1 MRRQVDR
8 AEVADRDFLIGAGVE
23 RDFRAQVGAVHHA
36 HVLLRAAQVARVL
49 EGDPGM
55 PGLEQ
60 HGQHLAP
67 QLRGRD
73 APEVAD
79 AALVRFLFVPLV
91 AGFEGA
97 ADEVV
102 QVRRF
107 LRGEQRPLRVLHHAL
122 EEQVRHPVG
131 GVHVMGAAAV
141 VAGVLAQF
149 QEFLDVAV
157 PGFQVAADRALA
169 LAALVHRYG
178 GVVGHLE
185 ERHHAVGLAIGAL
198 DVAAHAAHRRPV
210 VAETAGKLG
219 EQGVVLDRAE
229 DAVQVVRHLGQVAAR
244 QLWAQGSGIEQRRRA
259 AHEVEGRQQ
268 FVELDGARFAIDLV
282 HCQPHRHAHEEGLRQ
297 LDAGLVAVDEVAV
310 VQRLHAEVVEIAV
323 TVAQQRLAQA
333 VQVEQAQFRIH
344 QFQLGGLVDVLAEIG
359 RVQRLHFL
367 GRGPGFRHAQE
378 LQRLVAQRVQQQARG
393 HVGVVR
399 FLFDARACRQGQRL

>member
-1 MRRQVDR
+1 
-8 AEVADRDFLIGAGVE
+8 
-23 RDFRAQVGAVHHA
+23 
-36 HVLLRAAQVARVL
+36 
-49 EGDPGM
+49 M

-67 QLRGRD
+67 QLRRRN
-73 APEVAD
+73 ALEVAD
-79 AALVRFLFVPLV
+79 AAFVGFLFVPLI

-102 QVRRF
+102 QVRGF
-107 LRGEQRPLRVLHHAL
+107 LGGEQRPLRVLHHAL

-131 GVHVMGAAAV
+131 GVHVVGAAAV

-157 PGFQVAADRALA
+157 PGFEVAADRALA
-169 LAALVHRYG
+169 LAALVHRHG
-178 GVVGHLE
+178 GVVGYLE
-185 ERHHAVGLAIGAL
+185 ERHHTIGLAIGAL

-210 VAETAGKLG
+210 VAEAAGKLG

-229 DAVQVVRHLGQVAAR
+229 DAVQIVRHLRQVAAR
-244 QLWAQGSGIEQRRRA
+244 QLRTQRAAVEQRRRA

-268 FVELDGARFAIDLV
+268 LVELDGARLAVDLV
-282 HCQPHRHAHEEGLRQ
+282 HRQTHRHTHEEGLRQ
-297 LDAGLVAVDEVAV
+297 FDAGLVAVDEVAV
-310 VQRLHAEVVEIAV
+310 VQRLHAEVVEVAV
-323 TVAQQRLAQA
+323 TVAEQCLAEA

-344 QFQLGGLVDVLAEIG
+344 QLQLGGLVDVLAEIG
-359 RVQRLHFL
+359 RVQRLHFH

-378 LQRLVAQRVQQQARG
+378 LQRLVAQRIQQQARG